1 MAPWDG
7 RRGKMLLTSAKDE
20 PYNEETLHAFAFTVA
35 RETTDSNK
43 FWLSVDEEGCRW
55 WMRQPMGDFE
65 SVEFVEAGYAAT
77 AEGYFLRYW
86 ISPEELELGDMTT
99 GNFGSAPSN
108 EEN

>member
-1 MAPWDG
+1 
-7 RRGKMLLTSAKDE
+7 
-20 PYNEETLHAFAFTVA
+20 
-35 RETTDSNK
+35 
-43 FWLSVDEEGCRW
+43 
-55 WMRQPMGDFE
+55 MRQPMGDFE

-99 GNFGSAPSN
+99 RNFGSAPSD

>member
-1 MAPWDG
+1 MNPTT
-7 RRGKMLLTSAKDE
+7 RRPCTLSPSRWLGKLPLRTFGAI
-20 PYNEETLHAFAFTVA
+20 NEK
-35 RETTDSNK
+35 DSNK

-99 GNFGSAPSN
+99 RNFGSAPSD